1 MIRRDKNNSEI
12 LVVDTL
18 KDLLQL
24 LANHEI
30 WVRFSD
36 TSELRHIDI
45 EEDFGGDEEW
55 VYQRPEHIKAWS
67 DSFVRSMDLKTTR
80 QYIK

>member
-1 MIRRDKNNSEI
+1 MVIKKDKDDVF
-12 LVVDTL
+12 VVDTL

-36 TSELRHIDI
+36 TSELRGMDI
-45 EEDFGGDEEW
+45 EWSLEE
-55 VYQRPEHIKAWS
+55 VNGEH
-67 DSFVRSMDLKTTR
+67 ME
-80 QYIK
+80 

>member
-1 MIRRDKNNSEI
+1 MVIKKDKNNSEI

-36 TSELRHIDI
+36 TSELRGMDI
-45 EEDFGGDEEW
+45 EWSLEE
-55 VYQRPEHIKAWS
+55 VNGEH
-67 DSFVRSMDLKTTR
+67 ME
-80 QYIK
+80 

>member
-1 MIRRDKNNSEI
+1 MTIRTDKNNSEI

-36 TSELRHIDI
+36 TSKLRELDI
-45 EEDFGGDEEW
+45 EEDFEGDDDEN
-55 VYQRPEHIKAWS
+55 
-67 DSFVRSMDLKTTR
+67 L
-80 QYIK
+80 

>member
-1 MIRRDKNNSEI
+1 MTIRKDKNNSEI

-36 TSELRHIDI
+36 TSASLILLACI
-45 EEDFGGDEEW
+45 
-55 VYQRPEHIKAWS
+55 VPI
-67 DSFVRSMDLKTTR
+67 
-80 QYIK
+80 

>member
-1 MIRRDKNNSEI
+1 MSIRRDKNNSEI

-36 TSELRHIDI
+36 TSELRHMDI
-45 EEDFGGDEEW
+45 EESFEGDE
-55 VYQRPEHIKAWS
+55 S
-67 DSFVRSMDLKTTR
+67 
-80 QYIK
+80 

>member
-1 MIRRDKNNSEI
+1 MAIRRDKKNSEI

-30 WVRFSD
+30 LVRFSD
-36 TSELRHIDI
+36 TSELRDMDI
-45 EEDFGGDEEW
+45 ESSYGE
-55 VYQRPEHIKAWS
+55 VS
-67 DSFVRSMDLKTTR
+67 DVSR
-80 QYIK
+80 

>member
-1 MIRRDKNNSEI
+1 MTIRTDKNNSEI

-18 KDLLQL
+18 GDLMQL

-30 WVRFSD
+30 WVRISD

-45 EEDFGGDEEW
+45 EEDFEGDEE
-55 VYQRPEHIKAWS
+55 
-67 DSFVRSMDLKTTR
+67 
-80 QYIK
+80 

>member
-1 MIRRDKNNSEI
+1 MPIIRDKNNSEI

-36 TSELRHIDI
+36 TSELRHMDI
-45 EEDFGGDEEW
+45 EESFEGDEEW
-55 VYQRPEHIKAWS
+55 VYQRPEHIKA
-67 DSFVRSMDLKTTR
+67 
-80 QYIK
+80 